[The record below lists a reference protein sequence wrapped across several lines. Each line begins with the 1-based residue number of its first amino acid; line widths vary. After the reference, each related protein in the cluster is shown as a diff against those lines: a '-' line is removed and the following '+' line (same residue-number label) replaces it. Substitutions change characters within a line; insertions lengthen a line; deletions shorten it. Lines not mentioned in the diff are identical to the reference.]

1 MLDSESRAGQ
11 YGFYTVPG
19 IPHRVGHLMLALR
32 KIQLQFHRENNI
44 INMLAKEKR
53 KVVPHIK
60 KKPHENRKD
69 YKFNSKVSN
78 INCDSLAPH

>member
-32 KIQLQFHRENNI
+32 KIQLQFHRENNT

-60 KKPHENRKD
+60 KPTKTEK
-69 YKFNSKVSN
+69 
-78 INCDSLAPH
+78 ITSLTLK

>member
-32 KIQLQFHRENNI
+32 KIQLQFHRGNNT

-60 KKPHENRKD
+60 KNTKTEK
-69 YKFNSKVSN
+69 
-78 INCDSLAPH
+78 ITSLTLK

>member
-53 KVVPHIK
+53 KVVPQIK
-60 KKPHENRKD
+60 KNTKTEK
-69 YKFNSKVSN
+69 
-78 INCDSLAPH
+78 ITSLTLK

>member
-32 KIQLQFHRENNI
+32 KIQLQFHRENNT

-60 KKPHENRKD
+60 KNTKTEK
-69 YKFNSKVSN
+69 
-78 INCDSLAPH
+78 ITSLTLK

>member
-32 KIQLQFHRENNI
+32 KIQVQFHRENNI

-53 KVVPHIK
+53 KVVLHIK
-60 KKPHENRKD
+60 KNNNRKTE
-69 YKFNSKVSN
+69 KITGLTLK
-78 INCDSLAPH
+78 